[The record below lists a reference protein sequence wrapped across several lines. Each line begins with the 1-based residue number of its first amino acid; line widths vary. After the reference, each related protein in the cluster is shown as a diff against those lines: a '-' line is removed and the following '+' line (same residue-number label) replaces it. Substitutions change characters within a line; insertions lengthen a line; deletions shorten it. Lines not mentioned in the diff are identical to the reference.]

1 MFFFLHLGLT
11 QKNTYIDKC
20 YYVVYGHNPETFC
33 VDHAKKVATP
43 NYEFNVSKAV
53 LGFTKT
59 PPSDAHFTYLGH
71 FGLQRYLVGPL
82 YVAIGSLSGGMP
94 LDTPSHAQ
102 NIQLQGALLNRAGE
116 CCIDMYSQ
124 TIISYHI
131 ISYAITFGS
140 TSG

>member
-1 MFFFLHLGLT
+1 MHTPCFFLHLGLT
-11 QKNTYIDKC
+11 QKKPTLISATT
-20 YYVVYGHNPETFC
+20 VVYGHNPETFC

-94 LDTPSHAQ
+94 LDTPNHAQ
-102 NIQLQGALLNRAGE
+102 NIQLQAAVH
-116 CCIDMYSQ
+116 
-124 TIISYHI
+124 ISSVLY
-131 ISYAITFGS
+131 
-140 TSG
+140 